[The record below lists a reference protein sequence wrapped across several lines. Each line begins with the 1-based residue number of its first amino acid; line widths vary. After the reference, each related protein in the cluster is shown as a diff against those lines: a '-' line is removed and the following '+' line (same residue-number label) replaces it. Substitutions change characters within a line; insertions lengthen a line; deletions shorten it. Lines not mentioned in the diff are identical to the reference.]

1 LKRATLIDIGRTDYA
16 YAWDL
21 QKLLLKERIE
31 GRIPDTILF
40 TEHNNTY
47 TIGKSGGD
55 DHLLASDSELHEKE
69 IALFKI
75 DRGGDITYHGP
86 GQIVCYPIID
96 LSEHYKDIHRYLRDL
111 EEVIIRTLKRYSIEA
126 YREPDYTGVWVSGE
140 KICAIGV
147 KVSHWV
153 TMHGF
158 AFNVNTDLSY
168 FGRIIPCGIFHK
180 GVTSLSQVL
189 ERPVD
194 MTEVKGVIA
203 GELADVFQTEIE
215 NASYEQFIER
225 YHIEPPD
232 AASPLRVGKGRMEN
246 EHAST

>member
-1 LKRATLIDIGRTDYA
+1 LNKSLLIDIGTTEYA

-21 QKLLLKERIE
+21 QKAIHKERVE
-31 GRIPDTILF
+31 GRIPDTVLL
-40 TEHNNTY
+40 TEHSHTY

-55 DHLLASDSELHEKE
+55 DHLLDSDEELRRKE
-69 IALFKI
+69 VALFKI

-96 LSEHYKDIHRYLRDL
+96 LSDHYLDVHRYLRDL
-111 EEVIIRTLKRYSIEA
+111 EEVIIRTLSHYSIDA
-126 YREPDYTGVWVSGE
+126 YREPDYTGVWVGGE

-147 KVSHWV
+147 KISHWV

-180 GVTSLSQVL
+180 GVTSLSQIL
-189 ERPVD
+189 GRPAE
-194 MTEVKGVIA
+194 MAGVKDVITKEFA
-203 GELADVFQTEIE
+203 AVFQTEVE
-215 NASYEQFIER
+215 TASFEQFNER
-225 YHIEPPD
+225 YHLE
-232 AASPLRVGKGRMEN
+232 MEK

>member
-1 LKRATLIDIGRTDYA
+1 MKRATLIDIGRTDYA

-21 QKLLLKERIE
+21 QKLLLKERNE

-55 DHLLASDSELHEKE
+55 DHLLASVSELHEKE

>member
-1 LKRATLIDIGRTDYA
+1 MKRSLLIDIGTTDYA

-21 QKLLLKERIE
+21 QKDLLQKRID
-31 GRIPDTILF
+31 GKIPDTVLF
-40 TEHNNTY
+40 TEHKNTY

-55 DHLLASDSELHEKE
+55 DHLLASEEELSKRGV
-69 IALFKI
+69 ALFKI

-96 LSEHYKDIHRYLRDL
+96 LNNHYRDIHRYLRDL
-111 EEVIIRTLKRYSIEA
+111 EEVVIRTLKHYSIEA
-126 YREPDYTGVWVSGE
+126 YRDPDYTGVWVAGE

-180 GVTSLSQVL
+180 GVTSLSQIL
-189 ERPVD
+189 DRPMD
-194 MTEVKGVIA
+194 MSEVRNVIA
-203 GELADVFQTEIE
+203 GELAGVFQTEIE
-215 NASYEQFIER
+215 TASFEQFIER
-225 YHIEPPD
+225 YHLEPSRQESNL
-232 AASPLRVGKGRMEN
+232 AAGRSRMEN

>member
-1 LKRATLIDIGRTDYA
+1 MNKSLLIDIGTTEYA
-16 YAWDL
+16 YAWDI
-21 QKLLLKERIE
+21 QKTLHKERVE
-31 GRIPDTILF
+31 GRIPDTVLF
-40 TEHNNTY
+40 TEHNHTY

-55 DHLLASDSELHEKE
+55 DHLLDSNEELRRKDV
-69 IALFKI
+69 ALFKI

-96 LSEHYKDIHRYLRDL
+96 LNNHYLDVHRYLRDL
-111 EEVIIRTLKRYSIEA
+111 EEVVIRTLKHYSIEA
-126 YREPDYTGVWVSGE
+126 QREPDYTGVWVGGE

-147 KVSHWV
+147 KISHWV

-189 ERPVD
+189 GKPVE
-194 MTEVKGVIA
+194 MSEVKNVITREFA
-203 GELADVFQTEIE
+203 GVFQTEIE
-215 NASYEQFIER
+215 TASFEQFNER
-225 YHIEPPD
+225 YHLE
-232 AASPLRVGKGRMEN
+232 MEK

>member
-1 LKRATLIDIGRTDYA
+1 MNKSLLIEIGTTEYA

-21 QKLLLKERIE
+21 QKALHKARLE
-31 GRIPDTILF
+31 GAIPDTILF
-40 TEHNNTY
+40 TEHRHTY

-55 DHLLASDSELHEKE
+55 DHLLDSDEELRRKNV
-69 IALFKI
+69 ALFKI

-96 LSEHYKDIHRYLRDL
+96 LNNYYLDVHRYLRDL
-111 EEVIIRTLKRYSIEA
+111 EEVVIRTLRHYSIEA
-126 YREPDYTGVWVSGE
+126 YREPDYTGVWVGGE

-147 KVSHWV
+147 KISRWV

-189 ERPVD
+189 GKPVE
-194 MTEVKGVIA
+194 MSEVKNMIIGEFA
-203 GELADVFQTEIE
+203 GVFQTEIE
-215 NASYEQFIER
+215 TANFEQFNER
-225 YHIEPPD
+225 YHLE
-232 AASPLRVGKGRMEN
+232 MEK